1 MDIGNIRKEYIQSGM
16 NRKDLNDDPLAQFV
30 FWFEQARQAEL
41 KEVNAMS
48 IATVRADGMPQ
59 VRTVLL
65 KIFDERGFVFF
76 TNYNSAKAKE
86 LEATPKASILFPWL
100 DLERQ
105 VRISGAVEKISKA
118 ESFKYFTSRP
128 RGSQLGAWI
137 SEQSQVISSR
147 TVLKTLMNQVKEK
160 FKAGEVPLPD
170 AWGGY
175 RIIPE
180 SYEFWQGRA
189 NRLHDRFKYSRSD
202 DEGWQVNRLA
212 P

>member
-1 MDIGNIRKEYIQSGM
+1 MDIGKIRKEYTQFGL
-16 NRKDLNDDPLAQFV
+16 NRNDLLSDPLRQFEK
-30 FWFEQARQAEL
+30 WFQQARAAKL
-41 KEVNAMS
+41 KEINAMS

-65 KIFDERGFVFF
+65 KLFDERGFVFF
-76 TNYNSAKAKE
+76 TNYNSAKSQEIQAN
-86 LEATPKASILFPWL
+86 PKASILFPWL

-105 VRISGAVEKISKA
+105 VRISGVVEKISKV
-118 ESFKYFTSRP
+118 ESLKYFTSRP

-137 SEQSQVISSR
+137 SEQSQVISNR
-147 TVLKTLMNQVKEK
+147 TVLKTLMNQIKEK
-160 FKAGEVPLPD
+160 FKEGEVPLPD

-189 NRLHDRFKYSRSD
+189 NRLHDRFKFLKGE
-202 DEGWQVNRLA
+202 EGGWTIDRLA

>member
-1 MDIGNIRKEYIQSGM
+1 MDISDIRNEYTKNGL
-16 NRKDLNDDPLAQFV
+16 NRTELQDDPFEQFHQ
-30 FWFEQARQAEL
+30 WFEQARQADL

-65 KIFDERGFVFF
+65 KLFDANGFVFF

-86 LEATPKASILFPWL
+86 IQHNPKVSVLFPWL

-105 VRISGAVEKISKA
+105 VRISGPVEKISKM

-137 SEQSQVISSR
+137 SEQSQVLSNR
-147 TVLKTLMNQVKEK
+147 TVLKTLMNQIKEK
-160 FKAGEVPLPD
+160 FKEGEVPLPD

-180 SYEFWQGRA
+180 SFEFWQGRA
-189 NRLHDRFKYSRSD
+189 NRLHDRFKYTRS
-202 DEGWQVNRLA
+202 ETEWCINRLA

>member
-1 MDIGNIRKEYIQSGM
+1 MDIGNIRKEYIQSGL

>member
-1 MDIGNIRKEYIQSGM
+1 MDIGDIRNEYTKHGLSRAELQ
-16 NRKDLNDDPLAQFV
+16 DDPFEQFNL
-30 FWFEQARQAEL
+30 WFEQARQAEI

-48 IATVRADGMPQ
+48 IATVRSDGMPQ

-65 KIFDERGFVFF
+65 KLFDANGFVFF
-76 TNYNSAKAKE
+76 TNYNSAKAVE
-86 LEATPKASILFPWL
+86 IQHNPKASVLFPWL

-105 VRISGAVEKISKA
+105 VRISGRVEKISKM

-137 SEQSQVISSR
+137 SEQSQVISNR
-147 TVLKTLMNQVKEK
+147 TVLKTLMSQIKEK
-160 FKAGEVPLPD
+160 FKEGEVPLPD

-180 SYEFWQGRA
+180 SFEFWQGRA
-189 NRLHDRFKYSRSD
+189 NRLHDRFKYTRS
-202 DEGWQVNRLA
+202 ETGWHINRLA

>member
-1 MDIGNIRKEYIQSGM
+1 MDIGDIRKEYTQYGLS
-16 NRKDLNDDPLAQFV
+16 RTDLNPAPLEQFDH
-30 FWFEQARQAEL
+30 WFKQAVKAEL

-48 IATVRADGMPQ
+48 LATVTADGMPQ

-65 KIFDERGFVFF
+65 KLYDERGMVFF
-76 TNYNSAKAKE
+76 TNYTSAKAQE
-86 LEATPKASILFPWL
+86 IDANPKASILFPWL

-105 VRISGAVEKISKA
+105 VRISGPVEKISTA
-118 ESFKYFTSRP
+118 ESLKYFVSRP

-137 SEQSQVISSR
+137 SEQSQVISNRS
-147 TVLKTLMNQVKEK
+147 VLKTLMQQIKEK
-160 FKAGEVPLPD
+160 YQEGQIPLPD

-180 SYEFWQGRA
+180 KYEFWQGRA
-189 NRLHDRFKYSRSD
+189 NRLHDRFRYQLVN
-202 DEGWQVNRLA
+202 GQWQIDRLA

>member
-1 MDIGNIRKEYIQSGM
+1 MDIGEIRKEYTQFGL
-16 NRKDLNDDPLAQFV
+16 NRIDLEDSPFAQFEL
-30 FWFEQARQAEL
+30 WFQQARDAQL

-48 IATVRADGMPQ
+48 IATVKPDGMPQ

-65 KIFDERGFVFF
+65 KLFDERGFVFF

-86 LEATPKASILFPWL
+86 IQANPQASILFPWL

-105 VRISGAVEKISKA
+105 VRISGQVEKISKA

-128 RGSQLGAWI
+128 KGSQLGAWI

-147 TVLKTLMNQVKEK
+147 TVLKTLMQQIKDK
-160 FKAGEVPLPD
+160 FKEGEVPLPD

-180 SYEFWQGRA
+180 TFEFWQGRA
-189 NRLHDRFKYSRSD
+189 NRLHDRFKYESMKG
-202 DEGWQVNRLA
+202 EWQVNRLA

>member
-1 MDIGNIRKEYIQSGM
+1 MDIGDIRNEYTKFGL
-16 NRKDLNDDPLAQFV
+16 NREDLNSNPLLQFEK
-30 FWFEQARQAEL
+30 WFEQARTAQL

-48 IATVRADGMPQ
+48 LATVTTDGMPQ

-65 KIFDERGFVFF
+65 KSFDERGFVFF
-76 TNYNSAKAKE
+76 TNYQSAKAKE
-86 LEATPKASILFPWL
+86 LNANPKASILFPWL

-105 VRISGAVEKISKA
+105 VRISGDVEKISAA

-137 SEQSQVISSR
+137 SEQSQVISNRS
-147 TVLKTLMNQVKEK
+147 VLKTLLNQVKEK
-160 FKAGEVPLPD
+160 FKEGEIPLPD

-175 RIIPE
+175 RIKPQQF
-180 SYEFWQGRA
+180 EFWQGRA
-189 NRLHDRFKYSRSD
+189 SRLHDRFRFRKAG
-202 DEGWQVNRLA
+202 EGEWQVERLA

>member
-1 MDIGNIRKEYIQSGM
+1 MDIGEIRKEYTQLGL
-16 NRKDLNDDPLAQFV
+16 NRKDLKTEPLAQFE
-30 FWFEQARQAEL
+30 FWFEQARQAEH

-65 KIFDERGFVFF
+65 KIFDQRGFVFF
-76 TNYNSAKAKE
+76 TNYNSAKARE
-86 LEATPKASILFPWL
+86 LDTTPKASILFPWL

-105 VRISGAVEKISKA
+105 VRISGVLEKISKT

-137 SEQSQVISSR
+137 SAQSKVISNRSM
-147 TVLKTLMNQVKEK
+147 LKTLMNQIKEK
-160 FKAGEVPLPD
+160 YQAGEVPLPD

-189 NRLHDRFKYSRSD
+189 NRLHDRFKYTKQADS
-202 DEGWQVNRLA
+202 WQIDRLA

>member
-1 MDIGNIRKEYIQSGM
+1 MDIGDIRNEYTKSGL
-16 NRKDLNDDPLAQFV
+16 NREDLNSNPLLQFEK
-30 FWFEQARQAEL
+30 WFDQARTAQL

-48 IATVRADGMPQ
+48 LATVTAEGMPQ

-65 KIFDERGFVFF
+65 KSFDERGFVFF
-76 TNYNSAKAKE
+76 TNYQSAKAKE
-86 LEATPKASILFPWL
+86 LNANPKASILFPWL

-105 VRISGAVEKISKA
+105 VRISGDVEKISSA

-137 SEQSQVISSR
+137 SEQSQVISNRS
-147 TVLKTLMNQVKEK
+147 VLKTLLNQVKEK
-160 FKAGEVPLPD
+160 FKEGEIPLPD

-175 RIIPE
+175 RIKPHQF
-180 SYEFWQGRA
+180 EFWQGRA
-189 NRLHDRFKYSRSD
+189 SRLHDRFRFRLQD
-202 DEGWQVNRLA
+202 DIWQIERLA

>member
-1 MDIGNIRKEYIQSGM
+1 MDIGDIRNEYTQSGLK
-16 NRKDLNDDPLAQFV
+16 RSDLDASPLAQFAL
-30 FWFEQARQAEL
+30 WFEQARQAQL

-48 IATVRADGMPQ
+48 LATVTPDGMPQ

-65 KIFDERGFVFF
+65 KSFDERGFVFF

-86 LEATPKASILFPWL
+86 LEATPKASVLFPWL

-105 VRISGAVEKISKA
+105 VRISGTVEKITTA

-137 SEQSQVISSR
+137 SEQSSVINSR
-147 TVLKTLMNQVKEK
+147 TVLSTLMQQIKEK
-160 FKAGEVPLPD
+160 FKDGQVPLPD

-175 RIIPE
+175 RIQPTQ
-180 SYEFWQGRA
+180 YEFWQGRA
-189 NRLHDRFKYSRSD
+189 SRLHDRFRYSQSSG
-202 DEGWQVNRLA
+202 GWQIDRLA

>member
-1 MDIGNIRKEYIQSGM
+1 MDIGEIRNEYTKFGL
-16 NRKDLNDDPLAQFV
+16 NREDLNANPLLQ
-30 FWFEQARQAEL
+30 FEQWFAQARTAQL

-48 IATVRADGMPQ
+48 LATVTADGMPQ

-65 KIFDERGFVFF
+65 KSFDERGFVFF
-76 TNYNSAKAKE
+76 TNYQSSKAKE
-86 LEATPKASILFPWL
+86 LDANPKASILFPWL

-105 VRISGAVEKISKA
+105 VRISGDVEKISAA

-137 SEQSQVISSR
+137 SEQSQVISNRS
-147 TVLKTLMNQVKEK
+147 VLKTLLNQVKEK
-160 FKAGEVPLPD
+160 FKEGEIPLPD

-175 RIIPE
+175 RIKPQQ
-180 SYEFWQGRA
+180 YEFWQGRA
-189 NRLHDRFKYSRSD
+189 SRLHDRFRFKKAG
-202 DEGWQVNRLA
+202 EGDWQVERLA

>member
-1 MDIGNIRKEYIQSGM
+1 MDIGEIRKEYTQAGL
-16 NRKDLNDDPLAQFV
+16 NRNDLKAEPLAQFEL
-30 FWFEQARQAEL
+30 WFEQARQAEL

-65 KIFDERGFVFF
+65 KIFDQRGFVFF

-86 LEATPKASILFPWL
+86 LTSTPKASILFPWL

-105 VRISGAVEKISKA
+105 VRISGAVEKISKV
-118 ESFKYFTSRP
+118 ESLKYFTSRP

-137 SEQSQVISSR
+137 SEQSQVISNR
-147 TVLKTLMNQVKEK
+147 TVLKTLMNQIKEK
-160 FKAGEVPLPD
+160 YKAGEIPLPD

-175 RIIPE
+175 RIIPD

-189 NRLHDRFKYSRSD
+189 NRLHDRFKYTRQAES
-202 DEGWQVNRLA
+202 WQIDRLA

>member
-1 MDIGNIRKEYIQSGM
+1 MDIGEIRKEYIQLGL
-16 NRKDLNDDPLAQFV
+16 NRKDLKTEPLAQFEL
-30 FWFEQARQAEL
+30 WFEQARQAEL
-41 KEVNAMS
+41 KEINAMS
-48 IATVRADGMPQ
+48 IATARADGMPQ

-65 KIFDERGFVFF
+65 KIFDDRGFVFF
-76 TNYNSAKAKE
+76 TNYNSAKAQE
-86 LEATPKASILFPWL
+86 LDSTPKASILFPWL

-105 VRISGAVEKISKA
+105 VRISGVVEKISKT

-137 SEQSQVISSR
+137 SAQSQVISNRSM
-147 TVLKTLMNQVKEK
+147 LKTLMNQIKEK
-160 FKAGEVPLPD
+160 YQAGEVPLPD

-180 SYEFWQGRA
+180 SYEFWQGRV
-189 NRLHDRFKYSRSD
+189 NRLHDRFKYTKQTD
-202 DEGWQVNRLA
+202 GWQIDRLA

>member
-1 MDIGNIRKEYIQSGM
+1 MDIGEIRKEYTQFGL
-16 NRKDLNDDPLAQFV
+16 NREDLAASPFAQFEK
-30 FWFEQARQAEL
+30 WFQQAREAEL

-65 KIFDERGFVFF
+65 KLFDQRGFVFF
-76 TNYNSAKAKE
+76 TNYNSAKAQE
-86 LEATPKASILFPWL
+86 IDANPQASLLFPWL

-105 VRISGAVEKISKA
+105 VRISGQVEKISKA

-128 RGSQLGAWI
+128 KGSQLGAWI

-160 FKAGEVPLPD
+160 FKDGKIPLPD
-170 AWGGY
+170 SWGGY
-175 RIIPE
+175 RIMPE
-180 SYEFWQGRA
+180 SFEFWQGRA
-189 NRLHDRFKYSRSD
+189 NRLHDRFKYELN
-202 DEGWQVNRLA
+202 EGHWHINRLA

>member
-1 MDIGNIRKEYIQSGM
+1 L
-16 NRKDLNDDPLAQFV
+16 NRADLLSNPLQQFEK
-30 FWFEQARQAEL
+30 WFQQARTAEL

-76 TNYNSAKAKE
+76 TNYNSAKSQE
-86 LEATPKASILFPWL
+86 IQSNPKASILFPWL

-105 VRISGAVEKISKA
+105 VRISGAVEKVSKV
-118 ESFKYFTSRP
+118 ESLKYFASRP

-147 TVLKTLMNQVKEK
+147 KVLTTLLNQIKDK
-160 FKAGEVPLPD
+160 FKEGEVPLPD

-189 NRLHDRFKYSRSD
+189 SRLHDRFKYTKD
-202 DEGWQVNRLA
+202 KDHWLINRLA

>member
-1 MDIGNIRKEYIQSGM
+1 MDIGDIRNEYTKSGL
-16 NRKDLNDDPLAQFV
+16 NREDLNDNPLLQFEK
-30 FWFEQARQAEL
+30 WFEQARTAEL

-48 IATVRADGMPQ
+48 LATVTDDGMPQ

-65 KIFDERGFVFF
+65 KSFDERGFVFF
-76 TNYNSAKAKE
+76 TNYQSSKAKE
-86 LEATPKASILFPWL
+86 LNANPKASILFPWL

-105 VRISGAVEKISKA
+105 VRISGDVEKISAA

-137 SEQSQVISSR
+137 SEQSQVISNRS
-147 TVLKTLMNQVKEK
+147 VLKTLLNQVKEK
-160 FKAGEVPLPD
+160 FKEGEIPLPD

-175 RIIPE
+175 RIKPQQF
-180 SYEFWQGRA
+180 EFWQGRA
-189 NRLHDRFKYSRSD
+189 SRLHDRFRFRKAG
-202 DEGWQVNRLA
+202 EGEWQVERLA

>member
-1 MDIGNIRKEYIQSGM
+1 MDISEIRKEYTQSGLQ
-16 NRKDLNDDPLAQFV
+16 RKDLNPDPVQQFEL
-30 FWFEQARQAEL
+30 WFKQTQQAEL

-48 IATVRADGMPQ
+48 LATAGVDGMPQ

-65 KIFDERGFVFF
+65 KLFDARGFVFF

-86 LEATPKASILFPWL
+86 LQANPQASLLFPWL

-105 VRISGAVEKISKA
+105 VRISGAVEKISA
-118 ESFKYFTSRP
+118 TESFKYFSSRP

-137 SEQSQVISSR
+137 SEQSQVISNR
-147 TVLKTLMNQVKEK
+147 QVLQTLMDQIKEK
-160 FKAGEVPLPD
+160 FKAGTVPLPD

-175 RIIPE
+175 RIMPE
-180 SYEFWQGRA
+180 KFEFWQGRA
-189 NRLHDRFKYSRSD
+189 NRLHDRFQYRKEG
-202 DEGWQVNRLA
+202 EGWSINRLA

>member
-1 MDIGNIRKEYIQSGM
+1 MDIGDIRNEYTKSGL
-16 NRKDLNDDPLAQFV
+16 NRDDLNHDPLLQFEH
-30 FWFEQARQAEL
+30 WFEQARAAAL

-48 IATVRADGMPQ
+48 LATVTSDGMPQ

-65 KIFDERGFVFF
+65 KSFDQRGFVFF
-76 TNYNSAKAKE
+76 TNYQSAKAKE
-86 LEATPKASILFPWL
+86 LDANLKASILFPWL

-105 VRISGAVEKISKA
+105 VRISGDVEKISAA

-137 SEQSQVISSR
+137 SEQSKMINNRS
-147 TVLKTLMNQVKEK
+147 VLKTLMNQIKEK
-160 FKAGEVPLPD
+160 FKEGDIPLPD

-175 RIIPE
+175 RIKPKQ
-180 SYEFWQGRA
+180 YEFWQGRA
-189 NRLHDRFKYSRSD
+189 SRLHDRFRYKK
-202 DEGWQVNRLA
+202 EGNGWVIERLA

>member
-1 MDIGNIRKEYIQSGM
+1 MDIGEIRKEYTKYGL
-16 NRKDLNDDPLAQFV
+16 NREDLDPDPLAQFGK
-30 FWFEQARQAEL
+30 WFEQARQAEL

-48 IATVRADGMPQ
+48 IATVKPDGMPQ

-65 KIFDERGFVFF
+65 KIFDTNGFVFF
-76 TNYNSAKAKE
+76 TNYNSAKAQE
-86 LEATPKASILFPWL
+86 IQHNPQASILFPWL

-105 VRISGAVEKISKA
+105 VRISGRVEKITKM

-137 SEQSQVISSR
+137 SEQSQVISNR
-147 TVLKTLMNQVKEK
+147 TVLKTLMNQIKEK
-160 FKAGEVPLPD
+160 FKEGEVPLPD

-175 RIIPE
+175 RIVPE
-180 SYEFWQGRA
+180 MFEFWQGRA
-189 NRLHDRFKYSRSD
+189 NRLHDRFKYVKTES
-202 DEGWQVNRLA
+202 GWSINRLA

>member
-1 MDIGNIRKEYIQSGM
+1 MDIGEIRKEYTQSGL
-16 NRKDLNDDPLAQFV
+16 NRKDLKAEPLAQFEL
-30 FWFEQARQAEL
+30 WFEQARHAEL

-48 IATVRADGMPQ
+48 IATVRTDGMPQ

-65 KIFDERGFVFF
+65 KIFDQRGFVFF
-76 TNYNSAKAKE
+76 TNYNSAKAGE
-86 LEATPKASILFPWL
+86 LDSTPKASILFPWL

-105 VRISGAVEKISKA
+105 VRISGAVEKISKT

-137 SEQSQVISSR
+137 SEQSQVISNR
-147 TVLKTLMNQVKEK
+147 TVLKTLMNQIKEK
-160 FKAGEVPLPD
+160 FNVGDVPLPD

-189 NRLHDRFKYSRSD
+189 NRLHDRFKYIRQAD
-202 DEGWQVNRLA
+202 GWQVDRLA

>member
-1 MDIGNIRKEYIQSGM
+1 MNIGELRKEYTQSGL
-16 NRKDLNDDPLAQFV
+16 NRKDLKADPLAQFE
-30 FWFEQARQAEL
+30 FWFQQARQADL

-48 IATVRADGMPQ
+48 LATVRADGMPQ

-65 KIFDERGFVFF
+65 KIFDQRGYVFF
-76 TNYNSAKAKE
+76 TNYNSAKAQQ
-86 LEATPKASILFPWL
+86 LNATPKASILFPWL

-105 VRISGAVEKISKA
+105 VRISGEVEKISKT

-137 SEQSQVISSR
+137 SEQSQVISNR
-147 TVLKTLMNQVKEK
+147 TVLKTLMNQIKEK
-160 FKAGEVPLPD
+160 YKAGEIPLPD

-175 RIIPE
+175 RIIPD

-189 NRLHDRFKYSRSD
+189 NRLHDRFKYTRQAES
-202 DEGWQVNRLA
+202 WQIDRLA